1 MIGRRAIVGLSLLCA
16 LLFCAFAASSAS
28 AVGTTAVTCVE
39 TKVKEGDFTDA
50 HCGNQVKTG
59 EGLFAHAAIEVG
71 TITKISLSN
80 EKTAEST
87 KAAQP
92 FDFAGTL
99 SGVKVEFSCT
109 TVKGAGTLTNE
120 EPEAKVMRTTGD
132 AVIEASKCTVKQ
144 PAKCT
149 VKEPFTWDT
158 HFKTYEKGTEM
169 GIEFTPKNGKQFG
182 SWEMQGSECAL
193 KGTAFAIEGSFK
205 GTLGG
210 TTEGKGATWG
220 FTAASTAGLKW
231 GGNPYTLVGSVTPR
245 MTEGNPI
252 TFTT

>member
-1 MIGRRAIVGLSLLCA
+1 MIGRRAMIGLALLCA
-16 LLFCAFAASSAS
+16 LVFCALGATSAS
-28 AVGTTAVTCVE
+28 AVGTTAFTCVE
-39 TKVKEGDFTDA
+39 TKAKEGDFTDA

-59 EGLFAHAAIEVG
+59 EGLFAHTAIEPNKE
-71 TITKISLSN
+71 TKISLSN
-80 EKTAEST
+80 EKTASET

-99 SGVKVEFSCT
+99 SGLKIEFSCT
-109 TVKGAGTLTNE
+109 TVKGAGTLVNE

-132 AVIEASKCTVKQ
+132 AVIEASKCTVKL

-158 HFKTYEKGTEM
+158 HFKTYENGAEM
-169 GIEFTPKNGKQFG
+169 GIEFTPKNEKQFG
-182 SWEMQGSECAL
+182 FWELQGSECSL
-193 KGTAFAIEGSFK
+193 KGKSTAIEGSFK
-205 GTLGG
+205 GTVGG
-210 TTEGKGATWG
+210 TTEGKGATIG
-220 FTAASTAGLKW
+220 FTAASTTGLKW

-245 MTEGNPI
+245 MLEGNPI